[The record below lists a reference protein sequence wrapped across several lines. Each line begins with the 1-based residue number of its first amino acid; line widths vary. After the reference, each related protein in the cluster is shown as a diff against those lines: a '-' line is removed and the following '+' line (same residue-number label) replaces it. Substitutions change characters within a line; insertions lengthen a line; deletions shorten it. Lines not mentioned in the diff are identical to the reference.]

1 MLTNYVIA
9 GILGVSAGEERLPPR
24 KGPRKMFSAPFLS
37 TLLHR
42 VKAVV
47 RRVVRPVGERARS
60 VAPDAAGMAI
70 SPVLRG
76 LAQRWVR
83 VRLRALSALMRRIE
97 AGERLDR
104 PAPSR
109 RKAVPMAFPREPAP
123 EPAEA
128 RLPRG
133 FGWMCGFEPNLRQD
147 GAAFAEWLSE
157 PAMRAKVLAAPERM
171 ARAIGPIL
179 TATGAARP
187 EWFPAVAKRVKRSFP
202 ARTGKSDRDLE
213 TAGASDVAPGDGGDV
228 AGDRRVKPGD
238 DYCLIATTPAR
249 TTVLPIVGTWT
260 RCYRCRTRAQLSF
273 FVCAACAGSTSC
285 CLMEDAISKI
295 GAFASKTIHAH
306 FVTMS

>member
-1 MLTNYVIA
+1 
-9 GILGVSAGEERLPPR
+9 
-24 KGPRKMFSAPFLS
+24 MFSAPFLS
-37 TLLHR
+37 TLLDR

-60 VAPDAAGMAI
+60 AAPGAAGMAI
-70 SPVLRG
+70 SPVTRG
-76 LAQRWVR
+76 LAREWMR
-83 VRLRALSALMRRIE
+83 GRLRALSALMRRIE

-109 RKAVPMAFPREPAP
+109 RKAVAMAFSREPAP
-123 EPAEA
+123 EPGEA

-187 EWFPAVAKRVKRSFP
+187 EWFLAVAKRVKRSFP
-202 ARTGKSDRDLE
+202 ARAGKSDCELE
-213 TAGASDVAPGDGGDV
+213 TAGACDVAPGDAGDV

-238 DYCLIATTPAR
+238 DDCWMVTSPAR
-249 TTVLPIVGTWT
+249 AIVLPIAGNWP
-260 RCYRCRTRAQLSF
+260 RCYRCRTRANFSF
-273 FVCAACAGSTSC
+273 PVCAACAGSTSR

-295 GAFASKTIHAH
+295 GAFATAALRAH
-306 FVTMS
+306 FVTVS